1 VRGAVWNEAAEEETI
16 LCDESLF
23 ASMDNGEGE
32 GERCKAFVAIVV
44 GVVKRRG
51 CAT

>member
-1 VRGAVWNEAAEEETI
+1 MRGAVWNEAAEEETM

-23 ASMDNGEGE
+23 PSMDIGE
-32 GERCKAFVAIVV
+32 GERCTFVAIIVV